1 MMLMD
6 DTRGFLNEAQKMS
19 VFISV
24 ETVERSMFNMGFDAI
39 PEDREQSFPC
49 EVCNGSIKLSAIS
62 GLWECVE
69 CGCLP
74 GSKLVFCC
82 FSVFGDCNQHNYL
95 SEAPND

>member
-1 MMLMD
+1 
-6 DTRGFLNEAQKMS
+6 
-19 VFISV
+19 
-24 ETVERSMFNMGFDAI
+24 MGFDAI

-74 GSKLVFCC
+74 GSKLV
-82 FSVFGDCNQHNYL
+82 SGHTKEEPEYHNKGKVK
-95 SEAPND
+95 